1 MDWTPKPP
9 TSQDFP
15 PEATPGKDK
24 QAEFVP
30 EATATRA
37 PDRCGT
43 ITLFVGPMFARKTSS
58 MVDAVRRY
66 AYAGR
71 DCLLVKYEGDTRYEE
86 GDIVTTHA
94 DTRQKND
101 ARTGSKGGIRVVTA
115 RRLEAIAA
123 GVRPEEKA
131 IGVDEGQFFP
141 DLVEWCTA
149 WASAGHD
156 VFVAALDGTHAR
168 KPFGKVLELIPYAE
182 HVTKLSAVCMLC
194 RNEYVP
200 AAFTLRTSEEVEDI
214 VIGAADK
221 YQAACRWCFER
232 AKAQASHAT
241 KTAQPG

>member
-1 MDWTPKPP
+1 MDWVSPPASIHDQQKPDTEKP
-9 TSQDFP
+9 AASIADQ
-15 PEATPGKDK
+15 KR
-24 QAEFVP
+24 
-30 EATATRA
+30 TAG
-37 PDRCGT
+37 RCGT
-43 ITLFVGPMFARKTSS
+43 ITMFIGPMYARKTSS
-58 MVDAVRRY
+58 VLDAVRRY
-66 AYAGR
+66 AFAGR
-71 DCLLVKYEGDTRYEE
+71 DCLLIKYEGDTRYEE
-86 GDIVTTHA
+86 GDIVTTHS
-94 DTRQKND
+94 DTRQKTD
-101 ARTGSKGGIRVVTA
+101 ARAENKGAIRVVSA
-115 RRLEAIAA
+115 WRLDDIAA

-194 RNEYVP
+194 RDEYKP

-221 YQAACRWCFER
+221 YQAACRGCFER
-232 AKAQASHAT
+232 VRGSQT
-241 KTAQPG
+241 NTADLLKKRRP